1 MKLRN
6 SFLVASAVVLS
17 SAFSLPAFAEDPAP
31 FTLEG
36 SAFMGTGCN
45 SRNTSAIGVGGDG
58 VAAISVLF
66 SDMISQATAAGRGQ
80 PKTCGVR
87 LRLNPNPGIQLAL
100 VDIKLSG
107 NVDVFGRWSTDGRNT
122 NTVRISRSYGFNGA
136 RRNAER
142 SGGGGYDTDMFT
154 TYITN
159 SSSSYEIQEGT
170 FGVITYSP
178 CGRSIIAT
186 ADLTVQASGPNNYGD
201 IGALDANVNLQYLVR
216 TRRCNVNDPED
227 TQVITIPPDERATVR
242 NACILRGL
250 QGGSRITS
258 NSREVCF
265 DSFGDRL

>member
-1 MKLRN
+1 M
-6 SFLVASAVVLS
+6 
-17 SAFSLPAFAEDPAP
+17 PAFAQDPAP

-45 SRNTSAIGVGGDG
+45 NRNTSALGVGGDG
-58 VAAISVLF
+58 VSAVSVLF
-66 SDMISQATAAGRGQ
+66 SDMISQANSAGRGL

-87 LRLNPNPGIQLAL
+87 LKLNPNPGIQLAL

-122 NTVRISRSYGFNGA
+122 NTVRISRTYGFNGV
-136 RRNAER
+136 RNNPTR
-142 SGGGGYDTDMFT
+142 SGGGGYDTAMFN

-170 FGVITYSP
+170 FGVLTYSP
-178 CGRSIIAT
+178 CGQPIIAS

-216 TRRCNVNDPED
+216 FRNCRNSDPQD

-242 NACILRGL
+242 NACILRNL

-258 NSREVCF
+258 SSREVCF
-265 DSFGDRL
+265 DSFGERL